1 MSLVG
6 SLEDLGLGDILQIVS
21 LSRKSGLL
29 VLRSGHRRGRIRLVS
44 GQVRAASIEGEAAGL
59 REILVDGGFLS
70 EDEFK
75 LAADAA
81 VAGGLRLEEALAER
95 AGLPIEHLG
104 SLLREQVEQAVLEML
119 AWRLGEFSFE
129 VREERDERERLLPS
143 GVDAQY
149 FALQAT
155 RFCDE
160 ARAGVG
166 AAQAGGDEP
175 VFSGEDSSAREVP
188 VVAAAP
194 SETPVPVA
202 DLTAPAPLVAVDPD
216 LVVLEWLKVVLDGLF
231 ARIHIFQDAEAG
243 VARVRQYLAR
253 GERPAVLLGVGDDEA
268 RAAQRVRRL
277 QGLCAAMP
285 VVLLRDGA
293 GDAVGASGV
302 AVRPPARRLA
312 RVGAWPGLE
321 ADAEALREALAPWAT
336 RPAPP
341 APPAA
346 EVRPAARQ
354 PDALERLAVVSRQL
368 RESASRGDLMSL
380 VLGFAAEIFPRVALF
395 VVREGHAIGVAGHGL
410 PRAGGPDDAGL
421 RRLRLPVAEPACF
434 RRALESRALQRSRL
448 EDAGDR
454 RLAESLGDVVP
465 AEVCVAPIES
475 GGEVVALLYA
485 DALPDAGPPADA
497 RALEIVLQEAGLALD
512 HALLARSLAEPSGR
526 ARPGPGRAA

>member
-29 VLRSGHRRGRIRLVS
+29 LLRSGDRRGRIRLVS

-59 REILVDGGFLS
+59 REALVDGGFLS

-81 VAGGLRLEEALAER
+81 VAGGLHLEEALAER
-95 AGLPIEHLG
+95 AGLPIERLA
-104 SLLREQVEQAVLEML
+104 SLLREQLEQAVLEML

-129 VREERDERERLLPS
+129 VREEQGERERLLPS

-155 RFCDE
+155 RLYDE

-166 AAQAGGDEP
+166 AAAGGEEP
-175 VFSGEDSSAREVP
+175 VFSGEDAGAREVP

-194 SETPVPVA
+194 CETQVPVA
-202 DLTAPAPLVAVDPD
+202 DLTAPAVLVAVDPD
-216 LVVLEWLKVVLDGLF
+216 LAVLEWLKVVLDGLF

-268 RAAQRVRRL
+268 GAAQRVRRL

-285 VVLLRDGA
+285 VVLLRGA
-293 GDAVGASGV
+293 PGDAAGASGV
-302 AVRPPARRLA
+302 ALRPPAHRLA
-312 RVGAWPGLE
+312 GEEAWLGLE

-336 RPAPP
+336 RPASP
-341 APPAA
+341 APPPG
-346 EVRPAARQ
+346 EVSPGVRQ
-354 PDALERLAVVSRQL
+354 PDALERLATVSRQL
-368 RESASRGDLMSL
+368 RERTSRGDVMSL

-395 VVREGHAIGVAGHGL
+395 VVRDGHAIGVAGRGL
-410 PRAGGPDDAGL
+410 ARAGGPDDAGL
-421 RRLRLPVAEPACF
+421 RQLRLPVAEPGCF
-434 RRALESRALQRSRL
+434 RRALERRAPQRSRL

-454 RLAESLGDVVP
+454 CLAESLGDLVP
-465 AEVCVAPIES
+465 AEVWVAPIES

-485 DALPDAGPPADA
+485 DALPGAGPPADA
-497 RALEIVLQEAGLALD
+497 PALEIVLHEAGLALD
-512 HALLARSLAEPSGR
+512 HALLARSLAELSGR
-526 ARPGPGRAA
+526 TRPGPGRAA